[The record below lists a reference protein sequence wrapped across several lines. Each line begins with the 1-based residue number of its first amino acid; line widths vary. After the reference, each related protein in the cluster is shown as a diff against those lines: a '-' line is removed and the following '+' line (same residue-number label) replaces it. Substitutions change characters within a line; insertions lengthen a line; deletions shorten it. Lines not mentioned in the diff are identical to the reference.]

1 MKKIFLHFGYPRTGT
16 TSLQKN
22 LFPIHPDIN
31 YWGKFSPNVTKDR
44 GLSYVKGFHKIYEK
58 ILHYENDIFDNQF
71 NNLKKEFIKIYKKN
85 YKKDKVN
92 LISEEYIFLDCVHY
106 NQSKKNKFERSLKRF
121 EKLFNEVDLEIT
133 YFFTIRNQTDF
144 LKSFYT
150 ATSIGKGSIKYTV
163 EELKN
168 FLNSKTTKNKNLE
181 LLLEELNYFK
191 IVEYLRTNLKSSN
204 FKVFIYEDFLTKKE
218 QYIDQLSEFLVI
230 DKLKSNEIFNFKKIN
245 SSETNFNE
253 NERYNSKY
261 RVFLS
266 LIKKNIFEPKDL
278 IKNLHKKIYAT
289 LFYVFKKRNFNDS
302 LEQRKT
308 KYFNDLKEIE
318 NQRKNIRNFYQ
329 SENEKLEKYLNLD
342 LKKFK
347 Y

>member
-1 MKKIFLHFGYPRTGT
+1 MKKIFLHFGYPRTAT

-22 LFPIHPDIN
+22 FFPIHPDIN
-31 YWGKFSPNVTKDR
+31 YWGKFRQINTKNR
-44 GLSYVKGFHKIYEK
+44 SLLYAKGFYKIYEK

-71 NNLKKEFIKIYKKN
+71 NNLKNEFSEIYEKN

-106 NQSKKNKFERSLKRF
+106 DQAKKNKFERSLKRF

-150 ATSIGKGSIKYTV
+150 ATTIGKGSIKYTV

-230 DKLKSNEIFNFKKIN
+230 DRLKSNKIFNFKKTN
-245 SSETNFNE
+245 SSVIIFNE
-253 NERYNSKY
+253 NECYNSKY
-261 RVFLS
+261 NVFLS
-266 LIKKNIFEPKDL
+266 LVKKNIFEPKYL

-289 LFYVFKKRNFNDS
+289 LLFFFRNKNFKGS

-308 KYFNDLKEIE
+308 RYLNDLIEIE